1 MTIFHANAE
10 QLELIESFTRP
21 LEELFPVA
29 RLHQNE
35 NSDYDQW
42 VTAAEFGWFGISLPE
57 ATGGIELSVV
67 EEALL
72 FAKFGR
78 HLISPGFMAASL
90 AAKTASLAG
99 NAELAQKIL
108 AGEIPVAVA
117 RQNAD
122 GAITLVDAEHAKLCL
137 VVSAQGAALFPVEAI
152 TQRKLLDR
160 TQWSIGLES
169 APAPGNPIAQA
180 AAQDIGAD
188 INLLIAAQ
196 LTGIAAATLE
206 MAVAYA
212 QLRQQFGVAIG
223 SFQAIKHYCT
233 DMAMHVQAAKDTLSF
248 AAVAM
253 AEGRPDFRFQVAS
266 ALVVAIRAAFFN
278 TGKNIQIHGG
288 MGFSA
293 ECDAH
298 LFLKRAH
305 VLETL
310 AGGLKASR
318 AALRAEDSIF
328 GKDSALAG

>member
-29 RLHQNE
+29 RLHQAE
-35 NSDYDQW
+35 HTDYDNW

-57 ATGGIELSVV
+57 EAGGIGLSVV

-78 HLISPGFMAASL
+78 HLLSPGFMAASL
-90 AAKTASLAG
+90 AAKTASLSG
-99 NAELAQKIL
+99 NAQLAQQIL

-117 RQNAD
+117 RENAD
-122 GAITLVDAEHAKLCL
+122 GSGIVLVDAEQAKLCL
-137 VVSAQGAALFPVEAI
+137 VLSTQGAELFPTEAV
-152 TQRKLLDR
+152 TQRALLDR
-160 TQWSIGLES
+160 TQWSIALES
-169 APAPGNPIAQA
+169 AASPGNPIARA
-180 AAQDIGAD
+180 SDKDIGAD

-196 LTGIAAATLE
+196 VTGIAAATLE

-212 QLRQQFGVAIG
+212 QLRQQFGAAIG

-253 AEGRPDFRFQVAS
+253 AEGRSDYGFQVAS
-266 ALVVAIRAAFFN
+266 ALVVALRAAFFN

-318 AALRAEDSIF
+318 AALRRENSIF
-328 GKDSALAG
+328 GDTEAA

>member
-1 MTIFHANAE
+1 MSIFHANAE
-10 QLELIESFTRP
+10 QLELIDSFTRP

-29 RLHQNE
+29 RLHQPAHT
-35 NSDYDQW
+35 DYDNW

-57 ATGGIELSVV
+57 EAGGIGLSVV

-78 HLISPGFMAASL
+78 HLISPGFFGASL
-90 AAKTASLAG
+90 AAKTASLSG
-99 NAELAQKIL
+99 NNELAQRIL
-108 AGEIPVAVA
+108 GGEIPVAIA
-117 RQNAD
+117 RQAAS
-122 GAITLVDAEHAKLCL
+122 GITLVDAEQAKFVL
-137 VVSAQGAALFPVEAI
+137 VLSAQGAALYPAEAI

-160 TQWSIGLES
+160 TQWSIALES
-169 APAPGNPIAQA
+169 APIPGNPIALA
-180 AAQDIGAD
+180 SEEAIGAD
-188 INLLIAAQ
+188 AKLLIAAQ

-233 DMAMHVQAAKDTLSF
+233 DMAMHVQAARDTLSF

-253 AEGRPDFRFQVAS
+253 AEGRSDYRFQAAS
-266 ALVVAIRAAFFN
+266 ALVVAIRAALFN

-318 AALRAEDSIF
+318 AALAHEHSIF
-328 GKDSALAG
+328 GAAA

>member
-1 MTIFHANAE
+1 MNIFHADAE
-10 QLELIESFTRP
+10 QLELVESFTRP

-29 RLHQNE
+29 RLHQAAHT
-35 NSDYDQW
+35 DYDNW
-42 VTAAEFGWFGISLPE
+42 VTAAEFGWFGISLAE
-57 ATGGIELSVV
+57 ETGGIGLSVV

-90 AAKTASLAG
+90 AAKTAALAG
-99 NAELAQKIL
+99 NAVLAQKIL
-108 AGEIPVAVA
+108 GGEIPVAIA
-117 RQNAD
+117 RQNAA
-122 GAITLVDAEHAKLCL
+122 GMTLIDAEGAKLCL
-137 VVSAQGAALFPVEAI
+137 VLSEQGAALYPAEAI

-160 TQWSIGLES
+160 TQWSIALES
-169 APAPGNPIAQA
+169 ATLPGNPIAQA
-180 AAQDIGAD
+180 SEEDIGAGAK
-188 INLLIAAQ
+188 LLIAAQ

-206 MAVAYA
+206 MAVNYA
-212 QLRQQFGVAIG
+212 QIRQQFGAAIG

-253 AEGRPDFRFQVAS
+253 AQGGADYRFQVAS
-266 ALVVAIRAAFFN
+266 ALVVAIRAALFN

-318 AALRAEDSIF
+318 AALRAENSIF
-328 GKDSALAG
+328 GKDITLAG